1 MIKKIKE
8 DKPKKPMPMWKKIVY
23 SILVLVLVF
32 ISGSF
37 YPNPYTLHKTKKSV
51 EAYYTEWANKL
62 GLQEPSMEYE
72 NDVQFVKA
80 LNVCIDYINF
90 QTPRMERVPREMI
103 MGQAAL
109 ESAWG
114 TSRFAIE
121 GNNLFGIRTWGDHPG
136 MLPKGFPKTNPWQV
150 RVFPSKCASVKEYV
164 RILNN
169 HPAYEEFRKMR
180 TKQLVLNNKM
190 DGIELIKTLTK
201 FSTTPDYA
209 DRVIR
214 IIERVR
220 KLENT
225 VATDK
230 TVNKPVKK
238 VPPKEKVSDTVIPKE
253 KPKEVK

>member
-1 MIKKIKE
+1 
-8 DKPKKPMPMWKKIVY
+8 
-23 SILVLVLVF
+23 
-32 ISGSF
+32 
-37 YPNPYTLHKTKKSV
+37 
-51 EAYYTEWANKL
+51 
-62 GLQEPSMEYE
+62 
-72 NDVQFVKA
+72 
-80 LNVCIDYINF
+80 
-90 QTPRMERVPREMI
+90 MERVPYEMI

-136 MLPKGFPKTNPWQV
+136 MLPKGFPKSNPWQV

-169 HPAYEEFRKMR
+169 HPAYEEFRKLR
-180 TKQLVLNNKM
+180 TKQLVMNNNM
-190 DGIELIKTLTK
+190 DAIALIKTLTK

-209 DRVIR
+209 ERVIR

-230 TVNKPVKK
+230 AVNEPKKK
-238 VPPKEKVSDTVIPKE
+238 VPPKEKVSNIVLPKD
-253 KPKEVK
+253 KPEEIK

>member
-1 MIKKIKE
+1 MIKKVEKIK
-8 DKPKKPMPMWKKIVY
+8 KTIPFWKKILYGIV
-23 SILVLVLVF
+23 ILLFTFLL
-32 ISGSF
+32 GSF
-37 YPNPYTLHKTKKSV
+37 YPNPYTLHKVKITVENEYTK
-51 EAYYTEWANKL
+51 WANDL
-62 GLQEPSMEYE
+62 GLQEPSMEYV

-80 LNVCIDYINF
+80 LNKCIDYVNF
-90 QTPRMERVPREMI
+90 ETPRMERVPTEMI

-136 MLPKGFPKTNPWQV
+136 MLPKGFPKSNPWQV

-169 HPAYEEFRKMR
+169 HPAYEEFRKLR

-209 DRVIR
+209 ERVIR

-230 TVNKPVKK
+230 AVNEPKKK

-253 KPKEVK
+253 KPNKEIK

>member
-8 DKPKKPMPMWKKIVY
+8 DKPKKPIPMWKKIVY

-80 LNVCIDYINF
+80 LSKCIDYINF
-90 QTPRMERVPREMI
+90 TTPRMERVPYEMI

-136 MLPKGFPKTNPWQV
+136 MLPKGFPKSNPWQV

-169 HPAYEEFRKMR
+169 HPAYEEFRKLR
-180 TKQLVLNNKM
+180 TKQLVVNNNM
-190 DGIELIKTLTK
+190 DAIALIKTLTK

-209 DRVIR
+209 ERVIR

-230 TVNKPVKK
+230 AVNEPKK
-238 VPPKEKVSDTVIPKE
+238 IVPPKEKVSNIVLPKN
-253 KPKEVK
+253 KPEEIK

>member
-1 MIKKIKE
+1 MIKKVKSE
-8 DKPKKPMPMWKKIVY
+8 NKKPMPMWKKVAY
-23 SILVLVLVF
+23 GVLALILTFGV
-32 ISGSF
+32 GSF
-37 YPNPYTLHKTKKSV
+37 FPNPYTLHKVKVTV
-51 EAYYTEWANKL
+51 EDQYNKWANDL
-62 GLQEPSMEYE
+62 GLKEPSMEYE

-136 MLPKGFPKTNPWQV
+136 MLPKGFPKSNPWQV

-169 HPAYEEFRKMR
+169 HPAYEEFRKLR
-180 TKQLVLNNKM
+180 TKQLVMNNNM
-190 DGIELIKTLTK
+190 DAIALIKTLTK

-209 DRVIR
+209 ERVIR

-230 TVNKPVKK
+230 AVNEPKKK
-238 VPPKEKVSDTVIPKE
+238 VPPKEKVSNIVLPKD
-253 KPKEVK
+253 KPEEIK